1 MGPFGIT
8 QVDVPA
14 ALNAYMSGQDRR
26 TQQMQRLRAEEKER
40 IAAENADKTSM
51 AYAKLFAPKGGGQAS
66 GGVASAYP
74 TAEAT
79 PSPQMGQPAMEPA
92 PQAAPMDD
100 PLFDPQARQEFLST
114 IATIDG
120 PQALELRGKFMQMDE
135 QQRKQTQDSMKV
147 LGNASLALRRIP
159 PQERAQELQRIA
171 PMLIQLGVD
180 DDMLANADL
189 SDRGLEMVVNQS
201 RDIEKVI
208 DSVTPTVMPVSG
220 VGLFPVTPGSPFPS
234 FDGGSNAA
242 QVNLPR
248 PASAAER
255 DALPE
260 GAQYIAPDG
269 SIMQKGGGGGQSA
282 ASGFSEWY

>member
-26 TQQMQRLRAEEKER
+26 TMQMQRLRAEEKER
-40 IAAENADKTSM
+40 LAAENADKTSM

-79 PSPQMGQPAMEPA
+79 PPPQMGQPAMEPA

-120 PQALELRGKFMQMDE
+120 PQALELRSKFMQMDKDRLEAVVKTSE
-135 QQRKQTQDSMKV
+135 QVAKVALGLSQVPEAQRAAEVQR
-147 LGNASLALRRIP
+147 LLPALR
-159 PQERAQELQRIA
+159 QMGL
-171 PMLIQLGVD
+171 D
-180 DDMLANADL
+180 DEILATPDL
-189 SDRGLEMVVNQS
+189 SDRGLSLVINQARDVENIYKSLTPGVV
-201 RDIEKVI
+201 
-208 DSVTPTVMPVSG
+208 PVPG
-220 VGLFPVTPGSPFPS
+220 VGLFPSPVQTPFGNNTP
-234 FDGGSNAA
+234 
-242 QVNLPR
+242 QNLPR